1 MNKNK
6 LWLAAGSLL
15 WLIVVRA
22 GAQEAQFDVVIDKG
36 IDKPLPI
43 AVVPFRSNDP
53 NVPVDVAAVIAGDLE
68 RSGRFAPMPP
78 QDMISK
84 PTDLTEIHFDD
95 WRRLS
100 MPHLVVGK
108 VAAAGAN
115 DDVEFRLVDVY
126 TTRQLTGYQLSS
138 SAARLRFTAHQIAD
152 IIYEQLLG
160 QKGAFATRIAYVT
173 VHKLAADKKQ
183 YKLEIA
189 DADGYSPQV
198 LLESP
203 QPILS
208 PAWSPDGS
216 QIAYVSFEGHNSAIY
231 VQDVSSGRREAVAA
245 GEGINSAPAWSP
257 DGTRLAMTRSAEGNP
272 DIYVLSLGDRRFQR
286 VTNDPAIDTE
296 PVWSPD
302 GSRLA
307 FTSDR
312 GGQPQIYETDLANL
326 QVKRIT
332 FNAGGYNVRPRYSP
346 DGNMMAMVHRDDN
359 GDHIAVLNLK
369 TGQYNV
375 VTDTRF
381 DESPSFAPNGSMIIY
396 STTGAGGTELAA
408 VSADGRVR
416 QRLASPAG
424 AEVREPAW
432 GPFRK

>member
-1 MNKNK
+1 MKK
-6 LWLAAGSLL
+6 KILLSVCGLL
-15 WLIVVRA
+15 WLSAAAV
-22 GAQEAQFDVVIDKG
+22 GAEEAQFDVVIDKG
-36 IDKPLPI
+36 VEKPLPI
-43 AVVPFRSNDP
+43 AVVPFRANDP
-53 NVPVDVAAVIAGDLE
+53 NMPVDVAAVISGDLE

-78 QDMISK
+78 QDMVSR
-84 PTDLTEIHFDD
+84 PADFNEIHFDD

-100 MPHLVVGK
+100 MPHMVIGK
-108 VAAAGAN
+108 VDAAGGGA
-115 DDVEFRLVDVY
+115 DVEFRLVDVY
-126 TTRQLTGYQLSS
+126 TTRQLTGYRLNSS
-138 SAARLRFTAHQIAD
+138 PARLRFTAHQIAD

-189 DADGYSPQV
+189 DADGYNPQV

-216 QIAYVSFEGHNSAIY
+216 RIAYVSFEGHNSAIY
-231 VQDVSSGRREAVAA
+231 VQDISTGRREAVAA

-272 DIYVLSLGDRRFQR
+272 DIYVLTLADRQFQR
-286 VTNDPAIDTE
+286 VTTEPAIDTE

-302 GSRLA
+302 GGRLA

-312 GGQPQIYETDLANL
+312 GGQPQIYEKDLANS
-326 QVKRIT
+326 QVRRIT

-359 GDHIAVLNLK
+359 GDHIAVLNMK
-369 TGQYNV
+369 SGQYNT
-375 VTDTRF
+375 VTSGRF

-396 STTGAGGTELAA
+396 STTGTGGTELAA
-408 VSADGRVR
+408 VSVDGRVR

>member
-1 MNKNK
+1 MRKK
-6 LWLAAGSLL
+6 LMLSLL
-15 WLIVVRA
+15 LLYPLALRAEDVPLEVV
-22 GAQEAQFDVVIDKG
+22 VNTSV
-36 IDKPLPI
+36 DKPLPI
-43 AVVPFRSNDP
+43 AVVPFRSQDP
-53 NVPVDVAAVIAGDLE
+53 NVPVDVAAVITGDLE

-78 QDMISK
+78 QDMVSW
-84 PTDLTEIHFDD
+84 PADMSEIHFDD

-100 MPHLVVGK
+100 MPHMVVGK
-108 VAAAGAN
+108 VAAAGGN

-126 TTRQLTGYQLSS
+126 TARQLTGYQLSS
-138 SAARLRFTAHQIAD
+138 SSARLRFTAHQIAD
-152 IIYEQLLG
+152 VIYEQLLG

-173 VHKLAADKKQ
+173 VHKFTADKKQ

-189 DADGYSPQV
+189 DADGYNPQV

-231 VQDVSSGRREAVAA
+231 VQDVISGRREAVAA

-272 DIYVLSLGDRRFQR
+272 DIYVLSLSERRFQR
-286 VTNDPAIDTE
+286 VTEDPAIDTE

-326 QVKRIT
+326 QTKRIT

-346 DGNMMAMVHRDDN
+346 DGGMMAMVHRDDN

-369 TGQYNV
+369 TGQYNI
-375 VTDTRF
+375 VTNTRF